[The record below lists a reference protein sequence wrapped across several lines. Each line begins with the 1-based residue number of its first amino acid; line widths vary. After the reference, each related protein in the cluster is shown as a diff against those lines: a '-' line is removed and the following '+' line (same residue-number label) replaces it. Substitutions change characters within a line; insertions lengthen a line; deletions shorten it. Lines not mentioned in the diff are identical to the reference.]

1 MEIEIETLDLRYER
15 LRRLEPRREK
25 RLLASLAEV
34 GQQFPILVV
43 EAEET
48 FQARLFV
55 VIDGYKRVRALR
67 KLGREIVRAARW
79 ELSEQEAVMVEGLLR
94 SSGGDGPLE
103 EAWRLQELRTR
114 FGLSCPELARR
125 FDKSASWISRRL
137 ALVNVLPD
145 VVQEHVRRGEI
156 AAYGAMKYLGP
167 LARANRSD
175 CVAIAKGIAPLSAT
189 TRQMREL
196 YVAYTEAAPALRERI
211 VENPGLF
218 LRAVADPAPP
228 EVEKSAGKVLF
239 EDLGQLGGVA
249 WRLHRT
255 GAPGRLREGLARRVR
270 PQERDDMARCAT
282 QAETDATEAI
292 MRLRKD
298 LEDAGRGDESGDSET
313 V

>member
-1 MEIEIETLDLRYER
+1 MELELDMLSLRYER

-48 FQARLFV
+48 FV

-79 ELSEQEAVMVEGLLR
+79 ELSEPEAVMVEGLLR

-103 EAWRLQELRTR
+103 EAWRLEELRTR
-114 FGLSCPELARR
+114 FGLSCSELARR

-175 CVAIAKGIAPLSAT
+175 CAAIAKGIASLSAT

-211 VENPGLF
+211 VKNPGLF

-249 WRLHRT
+249 RRLHR
-255 GAPGRLREGLARRVR
+255 RLREGLARRVR
-270 PQERDDMARCAT
+270 PQEKDDMARCAT
-282 QAETDATEAI
+282 QAGTDAAEAI
-292 MRLRKD
+292 ERLRKD